1 MKTMNVAAMKKAMRM
16 RPARLRIA
24 GWRELVVFWVVGL
37 ALWLLV
43 AAAALRAE
51 RTLGDP
57 ALITG
62 YALFALMIVLGLFNW
77 RKRVLVLPLGTVRQW
92 MIAHGVLGVV
102 AMPLYW
108 QHTGSLWPTGFY
120 EQALALF
127 FYLTMLSG
135 VLGWFIERLLP
146 RRLSD
151 LGAEV
156 IYERIPTEL
165 HEVRLRAEALVVE
178 GVAQTG
184 SSTLGRYYSESLHW
198 YFRRPR
204 FLLSHLVGAARG
216 ARWIGGHIG
225 ALRRYLNEDERAV
238 LDRIEVLALRKNHL
252 DAHYALQSLLKL
264 WLFVHV
270 PGAVLLIALAC
281 WHLLAV
287 NVYAL

>member
-1 MKTMNVAAMKKAMRM
+1 MSASALKRAMRM
-16 RPARLRIA
+16 RPARLPVA
-24 GWRELVVFWVVGL
+24 GWRELAVFWAVGV
-37 ALWLLV
+37 ALWLV
-43 AAAALRAE
+43 IAGAALRAE
-51 RTLGDP
+51 RSLGSP
-57 ALITG
+57 AVITG
-62 YALFALMIVLGLFNW
+62 YALFALMIALGLFNW
-77 RKRVLVLPLGTVRQW
+77 RKRLLVLPVGTARHW
-92 MIAHGVLGVV
+92 MIAHGVLG
-102 AMPLYW
+102 AIALPLYW
-108 QHTGSLWPTGFY
+108 QHAGSLWPTGFY

-127 FYLTMLSG
+127 FYVTMGSG
-135 VLGWFIERLLP
+135 LVGWVLERQLP

-156 IYERIPTEL
+156 IYERIPGEL
-165 HEVRLRAEALVVE
+165 HEVRMRAEALVVE
-178 GVAQTG
+178 GVAKTG

-204 FLLSHLVGAARG
+204 FLLSHLLGAGRG

-238 LDRIEVLALRKNHL
+238 LDRIETLALRKNQL
-252 DAHYALQSLLKL
+252 DAHFALQSLLKL

-281 WHLLAV
+281 WHLLVV